1 VETATPPL
9 LYRPKVFISHSAKE
23 PEALALCKA
32 IAGHLDS
39 LKFEVLWDDKLQ
51 TEQVWRAAIDEWIW
65 ACDAAVLVLSKAA
78 TESRYVA
85 YEVAHLRQRWLHMKP
100 RFTLVPVWC
109 PDVNEELL
117 VKSMGPLQLQE
128 IHAKVKLLPSWPPK
142 ARTDPAAFDAT
153 VQQVAMT
160 LETVQEQ
167 ARPRHEIEDLLIKEL
182 NLGTANELAL
192 TAIADAY
199 QLPPLPAGAKQD
211 RANLLARLLLDPM
224 VELGDLRFQRLKNGI
239 PTMMA
244 ALESAKD
251 RVPRIIKLVAPF
263 CWVPPKSAGRLPGLF
278 LQPPLGVRAIAWV
291 RKWRFTERMYLYR
304 AYCTRSK
311 LKITNTSDLS
321 GGGSQAILDHI
332 TACLAEKVCN
342 DPMAAPAAIAKRI
355 HKLAGYGEPVFLIL
369 PADAIDASIVTA
381 VCQTWKELCVFL
393 YTEQMDEQQLAE
405 EFPGIQLVQPP
416 LSTDDEDDACAGWGD
431 CVAAAGWTRG
441 RDSLEEF
448 DS

>member
-1 VETATPPL
+1 VETGMPPL

-23 PEALALCKA
+23 PEARALCKA
-32 IAGHLDS
+32 IARHLDS
-39 LKFEVLWDDKLQ
+39 LQFEVLWDDQLQ
-51 TEQVWRAAIDEWIW
+51 TAEAWRAAIDGWIW

-85 YEVAHLRQRWLHMKP
+85 YEAAHLRQRWLHMKP

-109 PDVNEELL
+109 PGVDEQLL
-117 VKSMGPLQLQE
+117 IQSMGPLQLQE
-128 IHAKVKLLPSWPPK
+128 IHTNIKLPPLWPPT
-142 ARTDPAAFDAT
+142 ATTDPAAFNEV

-160 LETVQEQ
+160 LEPAWEQ
-167 ARPRHEIEDLLIKEL
+167 TQPRHEIEDLLIKEL

-199 QLPPLPAGAKQD
+199 QLAPLPAGAKQD
-211 RANLLARLLLDPM
+211 RANLLARLLLDP
-224 VELGDLRFQRLKNGI
+224 VVKLGDLRFQRLKNSI

-263 CWVPPKSAGRLPGLF
+263 CWVPPESAGRIPALF
-278 LQPPLGVRAIAWV
+278 LQPPSAVRAIGWI
-291 RKWRFTERMYLYR
+291 RKWKFSERMYLYR

-311 LKITNTSDLS
+311 LKITNASDLS

-332 TACLAEKVCN
+332 TVCLAEKVCN
-342 DPMAAPAAIAKRI
+342 DPAAGSAAIAKRI
-355 HKLAGYGEPVFLIL
+355 RKLVGYGEPVFLIL
-369 PADAIDASIVTA
+369 PADAMDASIVTA
-381 VCQTWKELCVFL
+381 VCETWKELCVFL
-393 YTEQMDEQQLAE
+393 YTDRMDEQQLAAQ
-405 EFPGIQLVQPP
+405 FPGIQLVHPP